1 MPNLYDTIVTQE
13 LISSL
18 VQAQI
23 AIGNL
28 LPSVQDDQLR
38 KIIRAPN
45 FLVKPHELSETEAE
59 AEVIETLGD
68 WILTYELGRT
78 FVQAK
83 PGIRSGLLTELRHCI
98 TNNRTFACLA
108 QAYCLETEVS
118 TTIPSGRRRTK
129 ALADI
134 FEMRMGALC
143 QENREAEVRRWC
155 STVGLAILEAVY
167 EDVERLHKDHIRQH
181 RLGGAH
187 HIKKAGTTACSL
199 ASTRAYC
206 PTSSDQPSVKRTRLD

>member
-83 PGIRSGLLTELRHCI
+83 PGIRSGLLTVRDTLTPVLPYFDHDCRNYD
-98 TNNRTFACLA
+98 TA
-108 QAYCLETEVS
+108 S
-118 TTIPSGRRRTK
+118 PTI
-129 ALADI
+129 
-134 FEMRMGALC
+134 
-143 QENREAEVRRWC
+143 
-155 STVGLAILEAVY
+155 
-167 EDVERLHKDHIRQH
+167 ERLPAWLKPIVWRLKSQPQYLLDAEGPKRWQIYLRCEWELYVKKTERLRSDAGVRLSVWLYWRQCTRMWCDYIRII
-181 RLGGAH
+181 LG
-187 HIKKAGTTACSL
+187 
-199 ASTRAYC
+199 ST
-206 PTSSDQPSVKRTRLD
+206 D